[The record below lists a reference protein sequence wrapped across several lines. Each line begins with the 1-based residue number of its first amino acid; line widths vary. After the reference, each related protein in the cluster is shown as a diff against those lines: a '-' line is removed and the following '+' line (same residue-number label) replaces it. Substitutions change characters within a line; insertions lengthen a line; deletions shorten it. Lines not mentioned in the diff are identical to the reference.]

1 MKKNTTQKMILIT
14 LLFVMIALVLV
25 ASTYAKY
32 TSNASGSASA
42 RVAKWSFNIGTDNDI
57 VAQNAFKFNLF
68 DTIND
73 TDGNAETDVISSNND
88 KVIAPGTQGNFNLVL
103 ENKSEISAKY
113 GIVYTVTNEKN
124 IPIKFSTDGQIW
136 STDLAEVVA
145 DNETTKIAAKNGTK
159 TINIQWKWEFDG
171 DDTQLGKD
179 GTATVT
185 VKADVTATQID

>member
-1 MKKNTTQKMILIT
+1 MILIT

-57 VAQNAFKFNLF
+57 VAQNAFEFNLF

-73 TDGNAETDVISSNND
+73 TDGKTETDVISSNND

-103 ENKSEISAKY
+103 ENKSEVSAKY

-124 IPIKFSTDGQIW
+124 KKRKPNTYNACIF
-136 STDLAEVVA
+136 
-145 DNETTKIAAKNGTK
+145 
-159 TINIQWKWEFDG
+159 
-171 DDTQLGKD
+171 
-179 GTATVT
+179 
-185 VKADVTATQID
+185 